1 MLFVILLTLSIG
13 LVLVFIKNL
22 NKDYWKKRGIVQVD
36 SNAWH
41 FILGKC
47 SLSEIY
53 KHIYD
58 SHPNQDCV
66 GTFVGFKPVLILKN
80 LEDIQAV
87 LQSDFQSFYGRG
99 YKTNPKDTLADNL
112 LLIDDYARWRLLR
125 QKISPVFTTSKLKHM
140 FSTIDRCASDFTE
153 YIQFNKHAQENFFE
167 ALHTYISASTSASVF
182 GINSQSQNTMVNPI
196 LNIGWNSTE
205 SLLVFN
211 IKFALSNIFPK
222 LFNFLNLKAFGKHK
236 DFVVEVT
243 RKVLRSRR
251 ETQEKR
257 HDYIDACLEM
267 LNQGLL
273 HDPSTG
279 YTLEATDEI
288 LAAQAF
294 SLFVAGVDT
303 TANLMNFIL
312 LELSNNPDILK
323 RLHDEIDKVFENCKG
338 NITHE
343 ELRKMEYL
351 EMVIN
356 EAMRKYPPIG
366 LMQRMCMKDTV
377 LPVRNISIK
386 KNTFAIIPIYGIHTD
401 KKYFPKPE
409 VFDPERFSPVN
420 VPKIVKLSYMPFG
433 EGYRI
438 CIGKICEWY
447 KERFGINN
455 VNFFFKMKV
464 SFTLL

>member
-1 MLFVILLTLSIG
+1 MLFVILLILSIG
-13 LVLVFIKNL
+13 LVLVFIKNI

-112 LLIDDYARWRLLR
+112 LLIDDYARWRLVR
-125 QKISPVFTTSKLKHM
+125 QKISPVFTASKLKNM
-140 FSTIDRCASDFTE
+140 FSTIDRCASDFAE
-153 YIQFNKHAQENFFE
+153 YIKFNKHAQENFFE

-267 LNQGLL
+267 QNQGLL

-386 KNTFAIIPIYGIHTD
+386 KNTFVIIPIYGIHTD

-420 VPKIVKLSYMPFG
+420 VSKIVKLSYMPFG

-438 CIGKICEWY
+438 CIGKICEW
-447 KERFGINN
+447 
-455 VNFFFKMKV
+455 
-464 SFTLL
+464 